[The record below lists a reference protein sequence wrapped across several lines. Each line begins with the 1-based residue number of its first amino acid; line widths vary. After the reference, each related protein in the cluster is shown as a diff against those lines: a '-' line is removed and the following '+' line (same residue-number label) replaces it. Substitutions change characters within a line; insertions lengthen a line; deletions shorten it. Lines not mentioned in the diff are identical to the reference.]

1 MQFED
6 IHSDARAVRYTA
18 EFFEELKQSAA
29 RLINNGRA
37 SERGYFTPSE
47 DEEVRHLL
55 VSYWQS
61 RNALIEV
68 VTSYK
73 DYARLPDDLVQSGF
87 LVSFAG
93 ALILIDA
100 ARFLREGVHKRSV
113 VREKLNEPEPSFGIP
128 KGVYDRI
135 QRSLTNPV
143 HVWHLYHASRF
154 FEEHEDELKTV
165 ARDHDLETVLEIVLR
180 LRQRLQISVSKYS
193 VTRLRTRVHQ
203 MVTIV
208 RKDLFK
214 RAMYGLQKT
223 VSRLLSD
230 KYLLLGH
237 EPQIPEKIQM
247 DFEPLLKP
255 GDVLVN
261 RKEHALTNYFLPG
274 FWPHALLYIG
284 NDHQLNEMGIAEQA
298 DVKSR
303 WQQVVSCSDS
313 GRGCVIESLKDGVR
327 IRSMESPFR
336 SDSLLILRP
345 RISKRLIADAIGRVF
360 SHDGKPYDFDF
371 DFSRSD
377 RLVCTEVI
385 YRAYEGV
392 GGMAFQ
398 LTSRAGRLNLSAED
412 IIRMSLKN
420 DWFDP
425 IAVYCSGHSSQIVVG
440 DPAKDAIEGTL

>member
-1 MQFED
+1 M
-6 IHSDARAVRYTA
+6 RYTA

-29 RLINNGRA
+29 RLINNGSA
-37 SERGYFTPSE
+37 SARGYFTPSE

-93 ALILIDA
+93 ALVLIDA

-143 HVWHLYHASRF
+143 HVWHLYHAARF

-165 ARDHDLETVLEIVLR
+165 ARDHDLEAVLAIVLR
-180 LRQRLQISVSKYS
+180 LRQRLQISVTKYS
-193 VTRLRTRVHQ
+193 VTRLRTRVRQ
-203 MVTIV
+203 MATIV

-230 KYLLLGH
+230 KYIL
-237 EPQIPEKIQM
+237 
-247 DFEPLLKP
+247 P

-284 NDHQLNEMGIAEQA
+284 NDHQLNEMGISEQA

-327 IRSMESPFR
+327 IRSMDSPFR

-398 LTSRAGRLNLSAED
+398 LTSRAGRLILSAED